1 MGARLTAPQRRIH
14 SRHHELTLTL
24 NANPRFGHPVG
35 CVGEGETMGASLLAA
50 PQKKSEPSFALSYLM
65 RIKGL
70 ECIER
75 AGTGYTSQ

>member
-1 MGARLTAPQRRIH
+1 
-14 SRHHELTLTL
+14 
-24 NANPRFGHPVG
+24 
-35 CVGEGETMGASLLAA
+35 MGASLLAA
-50 PQKKSEPSFALSYLM
+50 PQKKREPSFALSYLM